1 MRKEVALIGE
11 WVPELANWAVNGLE
25 DVLALNNVP
34 NVIFVNRL

>member
-1 MRKEVALIGE
+1 MRKEVAFIGE
-11 WVPELANWAVNGLE
+11 RVPELANWAVNGLE